1 MGGKP
6 TLQTRVDI
14 VVGPDIAEGMSKP
27 AITTSRLL
35 LRRWRSDDVEPFA
48 AMCSDPEVMRY
59 IGSGDTRTREQA
71 AAAILAFERVWEEK
85 SYGLFAVELL
95 GSNQLIGFTGLAEPA
110 FLPEIMPAVEVGW
123 RFTRQS
129 WGNGYATRPH
139 EPCSISVQSN
149 LESLRSSAFI
159 RSGTMPLLGSCKS
172 LECGST
178 EKLWIR
184 PAGGW
189 SAYIERAERLIWV
202 ESRRCGALPHRPF
215 CVAWVKMI

>member
-1 MGGKP
+1 MSGKP

-35 LRRWRSDDVEPFA
+35 LRRWRSDDLEPFA

-123 RFTRQS
+123 RFMRQS
-129 WGNGYATRPH
+129 WGKGYATEAARAVLDFGADQLGIS
-139 EPCSISVQSN
+139 EILSIHQVRN
-149 LESLRSSAFI
+149 DASARIMQKLGMRFD
-159 RSGTMPLLGSCKS
+159 RETMDQT
-172 LECGST
+172 CG
-178 EKLWIR
+178 
-184 PAGGW
+184 
-189 SAYIERAERLIWV
+189 RLV
-202 ESRRCGALPHRPF
+202 RVYRTC
-215 CVAWVKMI
+215 